1 MWQSL
6 PPHNKIDIRCL
17 TFPLQSHYRVLPK
30 QEEMVV
36 ASKNDILNYFNNCYI
51 SVVIQSLVGT
61 VCQRFIPST
70 LESDSQLISVL
81 NVCHNK
87 LTMTVKDSR
96 VNLSKEFAM
105 LPKQILDEDLRDH
118 DAFELLEKLLDK
130 LITENLFVDEH
141 FF

>member
-70 LESDSQLISVL
+70 LKSDSQLISVL